1 MSAGIAVIGLV
12 IMSKIMSGSGQT
24 IVLLLSFVL
33 MVWGVNQDSG
43 VLYGGGFIIATLAM
57 LYSPFKVQLPDKVK
71 KQKNH

>member
-43 VLYGGGFIIATLAM
+43 VLYGDGFIIATLAM
-57 LYSPFKVQLPDKVK
+57 LYSPFKV
-71 KQKNH
+71 